1 MSITLPELNK
11 VSKSL
16 GVLLGTDLAFDA
28 GEPVDL
34 SGISDGAYVSYLT
47 DDVGAVVGAI
57 LADLPAALYLG
68 GTLIMLPEGS
78 LSEQLRSGEAS
89 EAALDGLSEVFNTLR
104 SAVNH
109 IPGNPHVCAST
120 VIPLGESTASD
131 EGEWLGAA
139 SERMDMV
146 AELPL
151 GEGRLTF
158 LVR

>member
-1 MSITLPELNK
+1 MSITLPELNA

-16 GVLLGTDLAFDA
+16 GVLLGTDLAFSA
-28 GEPVDL
+28 GAPVDL
-34 SGISDGAYVSYLT
+34 AGAGDGAYVSYLT

-57 LADLPAALYLG
+57 MADLPAALYLG
-68 GTLIMLPEGS
+68 GTLIMLPAGS

-109 IPGNPHVCAST
+109 IPGNPHVCT
-120 VIPLGESTASD
+120 TNVIPLGESTASD
-131 EGEWLGAA
+131 EGEWLSSAA
-139 SERMDMV
+139 DRMDLV
-146 AELPL
+146 ADLPL